1 MCDGQEWVEAK
12 WNCVFK
18 PDFENPSGSIFS
30 EQRGI
35 IYQDC
40 HAPMGEGHVYPPGE
54 HAGYYTAAP
63 DALGGAAG
71 RPDLVDLLARDANYA
86 DIPEE
91 RRERRTFKVW
101 NGRRIQD
108 AHMAAGGTL
117 ESFFEEHGFC
127 LVHAPTQVTDFLD
140 ADQCVQR
147 RGGV

>member
-54 HAGYYTAAP
+54 HAGYYTAA
-63 DALGGAAG
+63 GARRAAASCAC
-71 RPDLVDLLARDANYA
+71 RLVWAAAASCAAR
-86 DIPEE
+86 
-91 RRERRTFKVW
+91 RRRSSRRTC
-101 NGRRIQD
+101 RLRI
-108 AHMAAGGTL
+108 
-117 ESFFEEHGFC
+117 
-127 LVHAPTQVTDFLD
+127 V
-140 ADQCVQR
+140 
-147 RGGV
+147 